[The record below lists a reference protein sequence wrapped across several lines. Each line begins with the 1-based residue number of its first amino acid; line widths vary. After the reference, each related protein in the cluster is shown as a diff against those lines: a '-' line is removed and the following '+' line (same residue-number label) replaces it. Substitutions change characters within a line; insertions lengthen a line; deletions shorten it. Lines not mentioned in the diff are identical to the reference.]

1 MDYIYQGPVILVLLV
16 SNDTGGHCA
25 VQHNFIIIIIIF
37 LQSFSGDTRFIAHFC
52 IGKQLKGGNSAL
64 Q

>member
-16 SNDTGGHCA
+16 SNDTGGHRA
-25 VQHNFIIIIIIF
+25 IQHNSIRFTLFF